1 MTEKVYCGNAKTIDG
16 KFGKFL
22 KLSFTQEDVDKLHNF
37 IDNGWVN
44 VVVSKRKELSK
55 AGFSHYLTIDT
66 YKRPGD
72 EDGLPESDLES
83 MKEQAGVE
91 GEDTS
96 ELPF

>member
-1 MTEKVYCGNAKTIDG
+1 MTEKVYCGNAKTIEG

-22 KLSFTQEDVDKLHNF
+22 KLSFTQDDVDKLHNF

-44 VVVSKRKELSK
+44 VVVGKRKELSK

-72 EDGLPESDLES
+72 EDGLPESDLDG
-83 MKEQAGVE
+83 MKPDGVE
-91 GEDTS
+91 EDTS
-96 ELPF
+96 PLPF